1 MGLNSP
7 VSPLS
12 GIASGSDAISSE
24 CTSVVLRELYLCLPQ
39 RIFKNDVHIHG
50 VKNKTDIGQYKDS
63 LNLYKPK

>member
-1 MGLNSP
+1 MELYSP

-12 GIASGSDAISSE
+12 GTASGSDAISSE
-24 CTSVVLRELYLCLPQ
+24 HTSVVLRELYLCLPK

-63 LNLYKPK
+63 LNLYQLK